1 MWSLQ
6 GSYDARQSL
15 SVNTSLA
22 APLLSRF
29 DLLLVLRDTR
39 DAEWDGE
46 VCDHILS
53 AQQLGSK
60 GSSTDVGQVQ
70 SEPCRGALLASWVSR

>member
-1 MWSLQ
+1 MWFPQ

-53 AQQLGSK
+53 AQQLGST
-60 GSSTDVGQVQ
+60 GSTDVGQVQ
-70 SEPCRGALLASWVSR
+70 IEVCRGALLAS